1 SLSATSMTWNSDAN
15 RLAHVVA
22 AFAKYEPVST
32 CVAVGG
38 DGCDANC
45 EIDPGWLCPVAGR
58 DCVAESCGDGIVAG
72 AEECESNVT
81 FPSNACDSDRS
92 INSEYS
98 CQRDE
103 GGRELNCLTVREA
116 CDNDGNLEFGEY
128 CDDGDNDTG
137 DGCSPFCEYEP
148 RCRPAAGGAT
158 TACTSVCGDGF
169 LLASEIA
176 GNPNACDDGNTTNG
190 DGCSDKCVVEPGWQC
205 SASGVAAT
213 VIDVPVVFRDVIA
226 IARGSGTRHP

>member
-1 SLSATSMTWNSDAN
+1 S
-15 RLAHVVA
+15 
-22 AFAKYEPVST
+22 F
-32 CVAVGG
+32 GG
-38 DGCDANC
+38 GGCNANC
-45 EIDPGWLCPVAGR
+45 EIDTGWLCPVAGR
-58 DCVAESCGDGIVAG
+58 ACVAESCGDGIVAG
-72 AEECESNVT
+72 TAERRRGGSFAGIACNDDCPV
-81 FPSNACDSDRS
+81 NAA
-92 INSEYS
+92 YS
-98 CQRDE
+98 SQWGGDGRDVD
-103 GGRELNCLTVREA
+103 CLTVREA
-116 CDNDGNLEFGEY
+116 CDNDGTVEFGEH
-128 CDDGDNDTG
+128 CDDGNNDTG

-148 RCRPAAGGAT
+148 RCRPAGGGPT

-176 GNPNACDDGNTTNG
+176 ANPNACDDGNTTNG